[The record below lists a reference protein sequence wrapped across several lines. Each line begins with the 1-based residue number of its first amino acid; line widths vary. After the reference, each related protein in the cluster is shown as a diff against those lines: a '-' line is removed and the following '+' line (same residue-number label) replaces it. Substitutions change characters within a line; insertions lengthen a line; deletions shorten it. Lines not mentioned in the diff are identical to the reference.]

1 MLFNKEQI
9 LAAFDDLVARQIIL
23 YGPETVTSIRN
34 NAFQVARGPSDG
46 LSHDTDYPP
55 QFEFRICPALAS
67 KPSTIGATENTG
79 FGNVPKY
86 GPGSDLA
93 DADPKLIVS
102 KIHDTHLLVM
112 NRFAVFRP
120 QYLIITLDSFKRQTE
135 NLDRTDL
142 AAAWAVMHALPDEHF
157 IMFNCGNE
165 AGCSRLHKH
174 MQVIPCSKD
183 LTLFPDQDG
192 LEPADVPFKYFV
204 RRIDSSTQA
213 LPDRLH
219 AMYHSLHREALQA
232 WQSFSKT
239 TTLEYFPH
247 NVMLTKRWIMVVPR
261 RRAEIAGAS
270 ANAAG
275 MMGMVWLTNPQQL
288 DKWKEYGPAR
298 VLEELGVPSRRGQTA
313 RDTSTCL
320 M

>member
-1 MLFNKEQI
+1 MLFDKEQI
-9 LAAFDDLVARQIIL
+9 LAAFDDSVARQIVL
-23 YGPETVTSIRN
+23 YGPETVTHMRD
-34 NAFQVARGPSDG
+34 NAF
-46 LSHDTDYPP
+46 
-55 QFEFRICPALAS
+55 QFEFRVCPALAS
-67 KPSTIGATENTG
+67 KPSTIGATENSG
-79 FGNVPKY
+79 FDKVPKY

-102 KIHDTHLLVM
+102 QIHDTHLLVM

-120 QYLIITLDSFKRQTE
+120 QYLIITLDSFRRQTE
-135 NLDRTDL
+135 DLDRTDL
-142 AAAWAVMHALPDEHF
+142 AAAWAVMRTLPDEHF
-157 IMFNCGNE
+157 VMFNCGNE

-174 MQVIPCSKD
+174 MQVIPCSED
-183 LTLFPDQDG
+183 LTLFPDRDG

-204 RRIDSSTQA
+204 RRIDSSTHA
-213 LPDRLH
+213 LADQLY

-232 WQSFSKT
+232 WQACT
-239 TTLEYFPH
+239 GAATLTYFPH

-261 RRAEIAGAS
+261 RRVAVAGAS

-298 VLEELGVPSRRGQTA
+298 VLEELGVPSRCGQNA
-313 RDTSTCL
+313 WNTSTCSI
-320 M
+320 